1 MRRLLAA
8 VKLWLMP
15 AVVCAV
21 VGLCVVLLILLTAQ
35 QSRIDAADRTDRQQ
49 SQRILKLEQQLA
61 HPEPP
66 AGSLTLT
73 GPSGTVYTCTLI
85 NPSALA
91 PVYTC
96 STDKE

>member
-1 MRRLLAA
+1 MRRFFRAA
-8 VKLWLMP
+8 RLWVLP
-15 AVVCAV
+15 GLVCLIA
-21 VGLCVVLLILLTAQ
+21 GGCVLLLILLLAQ
-35 QSRIDAADRTDRQQ
+35 QSRIDAADRADRAQTA
-49 SQRILKLEQQLA
+49 RILKLEQQLD

-73 GPSGTVYTCTLI
+73 GPSGTVYTCALI
-85 NPSALA
+85 NANALA